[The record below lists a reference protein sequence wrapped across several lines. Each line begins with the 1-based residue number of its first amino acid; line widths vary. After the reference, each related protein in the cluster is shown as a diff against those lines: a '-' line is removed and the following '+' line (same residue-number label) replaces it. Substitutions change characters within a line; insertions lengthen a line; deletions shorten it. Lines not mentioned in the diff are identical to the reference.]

1 MCNLP
6 PIAPGWHVVERQTFW
21 KLQSTSILPL
31 DVLENSSNASF
42 ALAFTALLALTLIL
56 ATRKLVT
63 ARCHLRD
70 FPGPSW
76 AAYTRLWLCRTLAS
90 GNSAQIFVNV
100 NNTHGS
106 IARVGPNH
114 LVTSDPDLTR
124 QILAVGSTW
133 RRAPSFD
140 AIRIDPRVSN
150 IVSERDPRVH
160 NAMRRRMAPGYAG
173 KDIQGLEHAVDERI
187 GAFISRI
194 EKHWVS
200 DAGLTKSFDI
210 ATRIQFFILDTIT
223 QLCFGKPMGFVES
236 DLDKH
241 NFIATLETQLPIVQ
255 YFMVILALNTMTRWV
270 AAVPWVRRLVVP
282 SSVDKSGIGTI
293 MRLSRKIIDDRLNES
308 EKPQPDMLGS
318 FLKHGLSPDE
328 AEMEIS
334 ITLIAGSDTTATAL
348 RATLLSIISAPT
360 VYQRLINEITAAEAE
375 GRISHPVS
383 NGEAQKLPY
392 LQAVIREG
400 LRRFPPITQLREREA
415 PPKGLE
421 LPDGRRIPGGT
432 FVGLNAWG
440 TQLNPVFGA
449 DAHVF
454 RPERWLPESYDDGG
468 QRLAAM
474 SKVHELIFGHGMTRC
489 LGISIAMM
497 NLSKMLVEVSLTLWD
512 SLCRD

>member
-1 MCNLP
+1 MYNLSLVG
-6 PIAPGWHVVERQTFW
+6 PGWCVVERQTFW
-21 KLQSTSILPL
+21 KLQSTSLLPL
-31 DVLENSSNASF
+31 NVIESPLNTSFVLAI
-42 ALAFTALLALTLIL
+42 TALLTLPLIL
-56 ATRKLVT
+56 AARKLLT

-70 FPGPSW
+70 FPGPFW
-76 AAYTRLWLCRTLAS
+76 AAYTRLWLCKTLAS
-90 GNSAQIFVNV
+90 GNSAQIFVNI
-100 NNTHGS
+100 NHTHGS

-124 QILAVGSTW
+124 QILAVGTTW
-133 RRAPSFD
+133 RRAPSYD
-140 AIRIDPRVSN
+140 ALRIDPRVSN

-194 EKHWVS
+194 EEQWVS
-200 DAGLTKSFDI
+200 NARMTKFFDI
-210 ATRIQFFILDTIT
+210 AKRIQFFTLDTIAH
-223 QLCFGKPMGFVES
+223 LCFGKPLGFVES

-241 NFIATLETQLPIVQ
+241 NFIATLEEQLPFLQ
-255 YFMVILALNTMTRWV
+255 YFLVILTLNTVLRWI
-270 AAVPWVRRLVVP
+270 AAVPW
-282 SSVDKSGIGTI
+282 I
-293 MRLSRKIIDDRLNES
+293 SRKVIDDRLNES
-308 EKPQPDMLGS
+308 EKPQSDMLGS
-318 FLKHGLSPDE
+318 FLKHGLGPDE
-328 AEMEIS
+328 AEMEMS

-348 RATLLSIISAPT
+348 RAILLSIISTPT
-360 VYQRLINEITAAEAE
+360 VYQRLINEIDAAEAK
-375 GRISHPVS
+375 GHLSHPVR
-383 NGEAQKLPY
+383 NCEAQKLPY

-400 LRRFPPITQLREREA
+400 LRRFPPVTQLREREA
-415 PPKGLE
+415 PPEGLQ
-421 LPDGRRIPGGT
+421 LPDGRHIPGGT

-454 RPERWLPESYDDGG
+454 RPERWLPESYDDDDDDDGG

-497 NLSKMLVEVSLTLWD
+497 NINKMLVEVSFVPAV
-512 SLCRD
+512 